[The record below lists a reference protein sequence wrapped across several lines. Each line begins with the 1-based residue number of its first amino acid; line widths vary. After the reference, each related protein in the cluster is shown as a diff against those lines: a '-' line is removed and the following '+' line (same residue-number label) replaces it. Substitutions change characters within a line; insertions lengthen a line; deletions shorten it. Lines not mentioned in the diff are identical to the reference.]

1 MPQVLA
7 EAKQF
12 RRLGRGNAAER
23 PVNKSNWQ
31 VSFGMS
37 EGALPSRCTKP
48 VRASI
53 KVSMFMFIF
62 ELDYF
67 SMCQAVAREGEEP
80 GGATV
85 FFNFILIDL
94 LLMHLRTP
102 CKLFGKSIPGAVMRS
117 AINFS

>member
-1 MPQVLA
+1 
-7 EAKQF
+7 
-12 RRLGRGNAAER
+12 
-23 PVNKSNWQ
+23 
-31 VSFGMS
+31 MS

-102 CKLFGKSIPGAVMRS
+102 CKLFGKSIPGAEMRG